1 MITMDIFDP
10 EEVAKDG
17 VVDNYGDAL
26 DKAYERGSR
35 LVGAIKYVASEIKRK
50 RRRCS
55 GR

>member
-1 MITMDIFDP
+1 MDIFDP
-10 EEVAKDG
+10 EEMEKDG